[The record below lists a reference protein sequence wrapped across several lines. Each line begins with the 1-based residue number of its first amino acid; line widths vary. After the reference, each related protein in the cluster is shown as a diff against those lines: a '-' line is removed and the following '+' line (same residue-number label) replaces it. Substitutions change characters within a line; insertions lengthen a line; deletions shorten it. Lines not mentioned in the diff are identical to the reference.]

1 MCFACILTEDIM
13 KGLLAQ
19 KPSFFFFFLTR
30 VVSLIKDILSATQRV
45 GCRSDPCTMYFLID
59 VSGHLSLQSF
69 QC

>member
-19 KPSFFFFFLTR
+19 KPFFFFLTR
-30 VVSLIKDILSATQRV
+30 VVSLMKDILSATQRV
-45 GCRSDPCTMYFLID
+45 GCRSDPRTKYFLID